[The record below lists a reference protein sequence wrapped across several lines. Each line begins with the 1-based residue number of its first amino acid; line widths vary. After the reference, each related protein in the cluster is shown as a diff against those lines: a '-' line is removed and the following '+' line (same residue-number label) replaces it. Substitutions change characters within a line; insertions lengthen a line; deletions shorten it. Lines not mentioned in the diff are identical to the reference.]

1 VNDATVYDFLI
12 SFYQTS
18 AYPSC
23 PRTRYILCQTHEQ
36 TSPDNMKVSVETEL
50 MKNHKLAEVMAPDLA
65 FDVLQTLDGDALF
78 FSIGTDHVFYVTRE
92 TRGWKTGWNKIDLS
106 SSLASSHDNLPIA
119 AKTFSITQNPQS
131 HAVDL
136 ALVITV
142 AGVDFLY
149 TSFEN
154 SQTAEIWEQGVTW
167 TPMTFDAPSVPAPG
181 PLTIADVYMLN
192 VSGQQGVDSV
202 PREVCFVDVLRQ
214 PGDTLQLLDRY
225 YIESSQGPHWK
236 PHGLAIDLNAGSIV
250 SCPGNRSNDPVPGIY
265 TFGAIEDTKE
275 LIYAPQYDFWD
286 PHVAPRPARLSLPE
300 GATVV
305 SSCLNADGVTNLFV
319 AASKGLYVFSPD
331 NQHDQATPVL
341 AIPAVVIGKSNVLA
355 GVTSLASMTI
365 SGRTAVWGTN
375 AQGDLFYTT
384 CTAGKET
391 DSSSWSLPFPICSGV
406 ERFTFYINSS
416 AANNVVFAH
425 VSGQKLLQLTQD
437 PQTGRWMTRSILLP
451 STSNDHVFEINC
463 FTTHLQVLDDDSIP
477 MADCEVNITST
488 SQVTVYINDV
498 YHVLNPT
505 LPVSVS
511 SDMTGAITIIQ
522 ETLSLSAVQYQVA
535 TSGAPITSI
544 RVDPLS
550 KALQTLSNIHS
561 GDDLGKVRVHDKHG
575 DEKLLV
581 SGSIS
586 SDLRSGVVK
595 SITNLLIVHDKLPAD
610 GTVQKAP
617 VKRKNVS
624 SNDRRYED
632 QLMDHGCDAKQ
643 GLFWGMSFHGG
654 ACDFYEGHTAPDNP
668 RLHEAYG
675 SRVASKSEVIR
686 GLDDILDVAA
696 SDMFHWFQNAWD
708 DIESFAIQQ
717 ADNLYHF
724 TLKIG
729 GQVYSAVLDCVSK
742 VVDAIEFVLSK
753 IELFIEELVM
763 WLGFLFRWA
772 DIKRTH
778 RVLKTMTRS
787 YARKAVDSLVTLE
800 DDINTAFVGI
810 EDKINAWAGITDP
823 GENIGI
829 NTLTEPIIPGSN
841 TPQASWSLYH
851 LKNGA
856 SHGTTSD
863 ETSKP
868 VDKLLDQALRDLT
881 DLVEQEGDYLE
892 TMIKQIQ
899 EQVVQQLPSLTP
911 MDIFKRLFGVLADLT
926 LKTARNVLVKLV
938 DVIKVFS
945 DLLLQFLDAPAE
957 IPVIS
962 WVYKLVTGSD
972 LSMLDLI
979 CFITAI
985 PTTVIY
991 KAMSGYAPFPDDEHT
1006 QALID
1011 AHDFEAFRSILS
1023 TPRVSPMKHAS
1034 DLNKVQRNDKPSD
1047 QEGSSSIDPSVVFN
1061 ILGGVG
1067 GLLVIVFS
1075 DAKRIENARPRPDPF
1090 PVSQRKR
1097 FIRRAFI
1104 SSYFLYLLPNVPTS
1118 GFLRWYSIF
1127 NDVISALDFLKCI
1140 LDNQFDLS
1148 NLHYDERRAAT
1159 VESFINIVWLVPAG
1173 GALLAAAEE
1182 KRFKDSDGTSFGA
1195 NASFDIGGMLSLA
1208 AEDDTESGLLAFA
1221 AQQKLNLFY
1230 VGLCWGTAELV
1241 RRGR

>member
-1 VNDATVYDFLI
+1 
-12 SFYQTS
+12 
-18 AYPSC
+18 
-23 PRTRYILCQTHEQ
+23 
-36 TSPDNMKVSVETEL
+36 
-50 MKNHKLAEVMAPDLA
+50 
-65 FDVLQTLDGDALF
+65 
-78 FSIGTDHVFYVTRE
+78 
-92 TRGWKTGWNKIDLS
+92 
-106 SSLASSHDNLPIA
+106 
-119 AKTFSITQNPQS
+119 
-131 HAVDL
+131 
-136 ALVITV
+136 
-142 AGVDFLY
+142 
-149 TSFEN
+149 
-154 SQTAEIWEQGVTW
+154 
-167 TPMTFDAPSVPAPG
+167 
-181 PLTIADVYMLN
+181 
-192 VSGQQGVDSV
+192 
-202 PREVCFVDVLRQ
+202 
-214 PGDTLQLLDRY
+214 
-225 YIESSQGPHWK
+225 
-236 PHGLAIDLNAGSIV
+236 
-250 SCPGNRSNDPVPGIY
+250 
-265 TFGAIEDTKE
+265 
-275 LIYAPQYDFWD
+275 
-286 PHVAPRPARLSLPE
+286 
-300 GATVV
+300 
-305 SSCLNADGVTNLFV
+305 
-319 AASKGLYVFSPD
+319 
-331 NQHDQATPVL
+331 
-341 AIPAVVIGKSNVLA
+341 
-355 GVTSLASMTI
+355 
-365 SGRTAVWGTN
+365 
-375 AQGDLFYTT
+375 
-384 CTAGKET
+384 
-391 DSSSWSLPFPICSGV
+391 
-406 ERFTFYINSS
+406 
-416 AANNVVFAH
+416 
-425 VSGQKLLQLTQD
+425 
-437 PQTGRWMTRSILLP
+437 
-451 STSNDHVFEINC
+451 
-463 FTTHLQVLDDDSIP
+463 
-477 MADCEVNITST
+477 
-488 SQVTVYINDV
+488 
-498 YHVLNPT
+498 
-505 LPVSVS
+505 
-511 SDMTGAITIIQ
+511 
-522 ETLSLSAVQYQVA
+522 
-535 TSGAPITSI
+535 
-544 RVDPLS
+544 
-550 KALQTLSNIHS
+550 
-561 GDDLGKVRVHDKHG
+561 
-575 DEKLLV
+575 
-581 SGSIS
+581 
-586 SDLRSGVVK
+586 
-595 SITNLLIVHDKLPAD
+595 
-610 GTVQKAP
+610 
-617 VKRKNVS
+617 
-624 SNDRRYED
+624 
-632 QLMDHGCDAKQ
+632 
-643 GLFWGMSFHGG
+643 
-654 ACDFYEGHTAPDNP
+654 
-668 RLHEAYG
+668 
-675 SRVASKSEVIR
+675 
-686 GLDDILDVAA
+686 
-696 SDMFHWFQNAWD
+696 
-708 DIESFAIQQ
+708 
-717 ADNLYHF
+717 
-724 TLKIG
+724 
-729 GQVYSAVLDCVSK
+729 
-742 VVDAIEFVLSK
+742 
-753 IELFIEELVM
+753 
-763 WLGFLFRWA
+763 
-772 DIKRTH
+772 
-778 RVLKTMTRS
+778 
-787 YARKAVDSLVTLE
+787 
-800 DDINTAFVGI
+800 
-810 EDKINAWAGITDP
+810 
-823 GENIGI
+823 
-829 NTLTEPIIPGSN
+829 LTEPIIPGSN